1 LKEETV
7 FGIRRDGSFYTRIQ
21 WASDTV
27 QSPLYWVC
35 NLIDDDIDRNG
46 GTWGANSLGP
56 VNVILDFFGEEQ
68 EIGKIR
74 IFHNV
79 GATGS
84 VLEELAKTIN
94 FYISDDDVC
103 KRFGDENADINQVN
117 WEKIL
122 TCEMKK
128 SEGWFEF
135 EISKIIR
142 SKYIRMELEENFGT
156 PLSIPWTETSELKIY
171 PRENNVIDERT
182 NTLSNDE
189 ERDEK

>member
-1 LKEETV
+1 
-7 FGIRRDGSFYTRIQ
+7 
-21 WASDTV
+21 V

-35 NLIDDDIDRNG
+35 NLIDDDIERNG

-68 EIGKIR
+68 EIGTIR

-84 VLEELAKTIN
+84 ILEELAKTIN
-94 FYISDDDVC
+94 FYICNDDHC

-135 EISKIIR
+135 EISRKIR
-142 SKYIRMELEENFGT
+142 SKYIRMELKENFGT

-171 PRENNVIDERT
+171 PTKNSIKEGTTKHAEHKER
-182 NTLSNDE
+182 N
-189 ERDEK
+189 